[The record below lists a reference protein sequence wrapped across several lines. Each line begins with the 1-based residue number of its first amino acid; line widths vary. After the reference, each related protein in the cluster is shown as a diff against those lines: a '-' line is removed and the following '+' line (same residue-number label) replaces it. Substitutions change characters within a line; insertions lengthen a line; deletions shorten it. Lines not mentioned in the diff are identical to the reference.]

1 MNSFYIF
8 LQDNAIAVVAVIV
21 LLLWIEV
28 FFYVSNL
35 DSRLKK
41 VEKDD
46 NVKTS
51 SKNLFFQL
59 AGLTITVGVI
69 LYYLS
74 LGTVFF
80 ESDISQLDKNQKS
93 LSFIGTLEKRS
104 IEMKNDTTFFSMT
117 DQNENSLEVIYTKK
131 MPEDFSN
138 SKTIVLKGK
147 LSNQTFI
154 CNSIFIAKNAIYTVM
169 VIVLIV
175 WAGIVLFLFSIDKK
189 TKLFENQTKG

>member
-1 MNSFYIF
+1 MNNFYIF

-46 NVKTS
+46 SRKKS

-59 AGLTITVGVI
+59 AGLTVAAGAI

-80 ESDISQLDKNQKS
+80 ESDIAEINDSQNEV
-93 LSFIGTLEKRS
+93 SFIGTLDKRS
-104 IEMKNDTTFFSMT
+104 IDVKNDTTFFSLT
-117 DQNENSLEVIYTKK
+117 DQYENSLSVIFTKK
-131 MPEDFSN
+131 LLVDFSN
-138 SKTIVLKGK
+138 SKTIVLNGK
-147 LSNQTFI
+147 VADQIFL
-154 CNSIFIAKNAIYTVM
+154 CESIFIAKNAIYTVM

-175 WAGIVLFLFSIDKK
+175 WTGILLFLFSIDKK

>member
-21 LLLWIEV
+21 LLLWVEV

-35 DSRLKK
+35 DRRLKK

-51 SKNLFFQL
+51 SKNIFFQL
-59 AGLTITVGVI
+59 AGLTILTGAI

-80 ESDISQLDKNQKS
+80 ESDKAEIINSQS
-93 LSFIGTLEKRS
+93 EISFIGTLEKRS
-104 IEMKNDTTFFSMT
+104 IETKNDTTYFSLT
-117 DQNENSLEVIYTKK
+117 DQNDNSLDVVYTKK
-131 MPEDFSN
+131 LPADFSN
-138 SKTIVLKGK
+138 SKTIVLTGNI
-147 LSNQTFI
+147 SNQTLI
-154 CNSIFIAKNAIYTVM
+154 CDSIFIAKNAIYTVM

>member
-28 FFYVSNL
+28 FFYVSTL
-35 DSRLKK
+35 DRRLKK
-41 VEKDD
+41 VENDESK
-46 NVKTS
+46 KKS
-51 SKNLFFQL
+51 SKSIFFQS
-59 AGLTITVGVI
+59 AVLTIIAGAI

-80 ESDISQLDKNQKS
+80 ESDKTEIINNQSQI
-93 LSFIGTLEKRS
+93 SFIGTLEKRS
-104 IEMKNDTTFFSMT
+104 IETKNDTTYFSLT
-117 DQNENSLEVIYTKK
+117 DKNDNSLDVIYTNKL
-131 MPEDFSN
+131 PADFSN
-138 SKTIVLKGK
+138 SKTIVLTGK
-147 LSNQTFI
+147 MSRQTLM

-189 TKLFENQTKG
+189 TKLFEEQTKG